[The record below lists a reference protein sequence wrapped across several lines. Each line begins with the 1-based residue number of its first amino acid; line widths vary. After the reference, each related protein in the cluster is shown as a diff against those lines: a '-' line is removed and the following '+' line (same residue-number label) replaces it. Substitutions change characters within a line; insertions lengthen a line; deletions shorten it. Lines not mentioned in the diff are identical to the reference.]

1 MTETFVTPSPSEL
14 SSGHGGAARLDL
26 GRLVTLPLVVLLLV
40 INAVRVG
47 NAAAGDVGLVEAV
60 GALLTAVFYALVAW
74 AYLHRTRAG
83 ATSTSWPGHAAA
95 VAASWGVFVFP
106 VLPHPTH
113 GAAVAAAADVLLLA
127 GLSWSVWSLRQLGR
141 SFSVIAQ
148 ARAVVSTGPYRL
160 VRHPLYLGEMVSA
173 AGLALTVVGWP
184 ALATWCMLV
193 SLQVYRSVQE
203 ERVLSAHLPDY
214 ADYRARTHRLIPGVL

>member
-1 MTETFVTPSPSEL
+1 VAPSPSERA
-14 SSGHGGAARLDL
+14 SSGHGGAGRHDV
-26 GRLVTLPLVVLLLV
+26 GRLVTLPLVVLLLF

-47 NAAAGDVGLVEAV
+47 NAATGAVGPVEAL
-60 GALLTAVFYALVAW
+60 GALLIVVFA
-74 AYLHRTRAG
+74 
-83 ATSTSWPGHAAA
+83 
-95 VAASWGVFVFP
+95 FP

-127 GLSWSVWSLRQLGR
+127 GSIWSVWSLRRLGR

-160 VRHPLYLGEMVSA
+160 VRHPLYLGEVVSA
-173 AGLALTVVGWP
+173 AGLALTVAGWP
-184 ALATWCMLV
+184 ALAAWCVLV